1 MKGASGYFL
10 FTEEQ
15 RATARDELLR
25 ELGEGATKVSVA
37 KVAKALGHKWK
48 QLSDAERE
56 VYKVKAQEQA
66 AAAAAAAREDGS
78 HAQGE
83 AGDQPAA
90 AGGSPSGAHA
100 RESTPLDGLL
110 PVSVVRKVMLVD
122 EDVTRVSQDGVIVA
136 AMAVDLL
143 LGLLAKGAGASARAQ
158 KRKTVNLK
166 DFVQV
171 SKMDI
176 PFKTTLRQAS
186 ILLPAN
192 FAAQRV

>member
-37 KVAKALGHKWK
+37 QVAKALGQKWK

-56 VYKVKAQEQA
+56 VYKAKAQEQA
-66 AAAAAAAREDGS
+66 AAAAAAAKEDGS
-78 HAQGE
+78 HAEGE
-83 AGDQPAA
+83 AGEA

-110 PVSVVRKVMLVD
+110 PVSVVRKVMLLD
-122 EDVTRVSQDGVIVA
+122 EDVTRVSQDGVIAA

-171 SKMDI
+171 SKMGI
-176 PFKTTLRQAS
+176 PFKTILQQAS
-186 ILLPAN
+186 IVLPAN
-192 FAAQRV
+192 LAAHRV